1 LFQDSGVDE
10 SRGFQAGRMQ
20 RRRVNIFVA
29 FAVLLVFGCGC
40 FADTFTHQR
49 SSEGLHGYVAGESE
63 QGKTTVHTQEKGEIE
78 LNLAQWKIVR
88 DRHGRNN
95 KIIVLRLDTE
105 LSLEIETAA
114 LESAI
119 GNAVAEGPLF
129 ILLEID
135 TPGGRADL
143 AGRICNAIAE
153 ARYCEVVAF
162 TKGGKYGGAI
172 SAGAA
177 VAFAC
182 DKIYMAGNTI
192 IGSATMMTITK
203 AGPQDLKKALGQDL
217 GEKISSAWQAY
228 LASLAQQRGRPGLLA
243 RAMVD
248 KDIEVIEVS
257 DGGKQAFIEP
267 VNRRPQQKLTHTWS
281 KKGSLLTLTAVEA
294 VKCGIADKVI
304 NSRDELL
311 RDLRADGAEVVVNDC
326 VQKAREEIERAR
338 LRVDRISKS
347 LDLKIKQLEQ
357 RPPRLKAAKILRK
370 ARSNYKALI
379 VLSKRYPDLNID
391 THFLEEQ
398 LNSVEAIYERAKTV
412 R

>member
-1 LFQDSGVDE
+1 MFQDSVVDE

-49 SSEGLHGYVAGESE
+49 SSEVLHGYVAGESE
-63 QGKTTVHTQEKGEIE
+63 QGKTTVHTQEKGKIE
-78 LNLAQWKIVR
+78 LNLAQWKIVS

-95 KIIVLRLDTE
+95 KIIVLRLDE

-119 GNAVAEGPLF
+119 GDAVAEGPLF

-135 TPGGRADL
+135 TPGGRVDF
-143 AGRICNAIAE
+143 AGRICDAIAQ
-153 ARYCEVVAF
+153 ARHCEVVAF
-162 TKGGKYGGAI
+162 VKGGKYGGAI

-192 IGSATMMTITK
+192 IGAATMMTITK

-217 GEKISSAWQAY
+217 GEKISSAWQAH
-228 LASLAQQRGRPGLLA
+228 LASLAQRRGRPGLLA

-257 DGGKQAFIEP
+257 DGDRQAFIEP
-267 VNRRPQQKLTHTWS
+267 VNRRLQQKLTHTWS
-281 KKGSLLTLTAVEA
+281 KKGSLLTLTAAEA

-311 RDLRADGAEVVVNDC
+311 SDLRADSAEVVVNDC

-338 LRVDRISKS
+338 LRVDRLGKA

-357 RPPRLKAAKILRK
+357 RPPYLKALKILRK
-370 ARSNYKALI
+370 ARSDYKALI
-379 VLSKRYPDLNID
+379 VLAKRYPDLKID
-391 THFLEEQ
+391 KRVLEGQ
-398 LNSVEAIYERAKTV
+398 LNTVEAVYEKAKS
-412 R
+412 RR